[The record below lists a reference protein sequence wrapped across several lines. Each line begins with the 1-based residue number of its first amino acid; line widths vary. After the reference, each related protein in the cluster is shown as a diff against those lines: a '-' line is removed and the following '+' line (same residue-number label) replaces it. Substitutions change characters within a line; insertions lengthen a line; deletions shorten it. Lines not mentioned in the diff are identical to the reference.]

1 MWRWALAGAATLTA
15 VCGAFAW
22 GAGRLPGGGAARD
35 AGRPPGSD
43 AAAGAAGPE
52 PPAEARTALVVRVVD
67 GDTLLLR
74 VGGRRVR
81 VRLIGVDAPETW
93 ARRDCY
99 GAEAARALRRLVSAG
114 SAVRVIGDRE
124 PYDHFGRRLLHLWTS
139 RGRLVSA
146 ALVRAG
152 FARALA
158 IPPDTRYAPLLGAA
172 EAEARRRG
180 VGLWSRCDGPR

>member
-1 MWRWALAGAATLTA
+1 MWRWALAGAAMATA
-15 VCGAFAW
+15 ICGVFAW
-22 GAGRLPGGGAARD
+22 DTGHLPRD
-35 AGRPPGSD
+35 AGRPPGND
-43 AAAGAAGPE
+43 AAVSAAGPE
-52 PPAEARTALVVRVVD
+52 PPPEARAALVGRVAD

-74 VGGRRVR
+74 IGGRRLR

-99 GAEAARALRRLVSAG
+99 GAEAARALRRLVPVG

-158 IPPDTRYAPLLGAA
+158 IPPDTRYAPLLG
-172 EAEARRRG
+172 
-180 VGLWSRCDGPR
+180 S

>member
-1 MWRWALAGAATLTA
+1 MLTA

-22 GAGRLPGGGAARD
+22 DAGRLPGGGTARE
-35 AGRPPGSD
+35 AGRLPGSD
-43 AAAGAAGPE
+43 AAVGTSGPG
-52 PPAEARTALVVRVVD
+52 PPREARTALVVRVVD

-74 VGGRRVR
+74 IGGRRLR

-99 GAEAARALRRLVSAG
+99 GAEAARALRRLVPVG
-114 SAVRVIGDRE
+114 SEVRVIGDRE

-172 EAEARRRG
+172 EADARRSG
-180 VGLWSRCDGPR
+180 AGLWRACR